1 MSETAGRVV
10 DAEKARAARTAASSG
25 PWRADDEHGL
35 MPGTKPAWVVS
46 RTDESGEA
54 YLGDLAYIPQDMAIP
69 EGEPTPQEQADAA
82 TALGCL
88 GAGYLARSLSLLG
101 GRELPSWRHR
111 WHCKQWSE
119 EEEASKRGRDGQRG
133 LRPLPIYSKRRPTG
147 VSHDRR

>member
-69 EGEPTPQEQADAA
+69 EGEPTPQEQADAELM
-82 TALGCL
+82 ALAPDL
-88 GAGYLARSLSLLG
+88 AFTVERQAEQIADLRRMAERWMENGAGHPRVSTRGQLQACGRILL
-101 GRELPSWRHR
+101 
-111 WHCKQWSE
+111 
-119 EEEASKRGRDGQRG
+119 
-133 LRPLPIYSKRRPTG
+133 
-147 VSHDRR
+147 DRIDRVTE